1 MKKVAA
7 PQPRSRGRPREF
19 DETKALD
26 RALEVFWRLGYEG
39 ASVAD
44 LTQAMGITP
53 PSLYGAFGSKA
64 GLYERA
70 LARYQSEQGAYTR
83 RILEE
88 EPTARGALERLLRES
103 ARNFTR
109 RKHATGCMISTAVLR
124 CAEENQP
131 VADLVAGLRGEALG
145 ALEARV
151 ARGIQE
157 GELPPGTDAE
167 SLARF
172 VGALIQGM
180 SVQAQD
186 GATEAQL
193 VGLVEVALRAWTG
206 GGGRPRAGG

>member
-1 MKKVAA
+1 MKKTAT
-7 PQPRSRGRPREF
+7 PQPRPRGRPREF

-44 LTQAMGITP
+44 LTRAMGITP

-64 GLYERA
+64 GLYERV
-70 LARYQSEQGAYTR
+70 LERYQAEHGADTTR
-83 RILEE
+83 ALME
-88 EPTARGALERLLRES
+88 EPTARGAVERMLRGA
-103 ARNFTR
+103 ARQFTR
-109 RKHATGCMISTAVLR
+109 RRQTAGCMVATAVLR

-131 VADLVAGLRGEALG
+131 VAERVSGLRGESLQR
-145 ALEARV
+145 LEARI

-157 GELPPGTDAE
+157 GELPRGTDAE
-167 SLARF
+167 GLARF
-172 VGALIQGM
+172 VGAIVQGM

-193 VGLVEVALRAWTG
+193 LGLVEVALRAWDA
-206 GGGRPRAGG
+206 GGRRPRGG